1 MHGGRDIQQPI
12 GRCPSEKPA
21 AARPQR
27 LPVTLMI
34 ASVLRREKRCTE
46 RVQALSDILKRF
58 ARL

>member
-1 MHGGRDIQQPI
+1 MATEGVDAWGQGHI
-12 GRCPSEKPA
+12 PA
-21 AARPQR
+21 
-27 LPVTLMI
+27 TLMT